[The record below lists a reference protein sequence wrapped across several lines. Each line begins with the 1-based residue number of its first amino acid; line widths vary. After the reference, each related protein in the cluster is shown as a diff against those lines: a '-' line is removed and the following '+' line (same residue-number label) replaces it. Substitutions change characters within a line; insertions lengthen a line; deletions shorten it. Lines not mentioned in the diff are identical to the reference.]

1 MDKLIRLQLS
11 KFPEGNTNIAVI
23 GSSSCQLLELS
34 DKKFW
39 PKIVENGSES
49 DESIQNK
56 PFIIFVTAHNNEWTM
71 VLLDKYN
78 SNLYFYYTAS
88 DVNDKDLEFQN
99 IYQEIA
105 ETCVGVH
112 VVGVHVKRISKDVYG
127 QGECGLVILWL
138 LKKILERGEPEA
150 LFDGISSLEISSIGF
165 QCLKHISLLPIVYSN
180 RDIVD

>member
-1 MDKLIRLQLS
+1 MDKLIRFLW
-11 KFPEGNTNIAVI
+11 EGNSNVGVI
-23 GSSSCQLLELS
+23 GSSSCQLLEFS

-39 PKIVENGSES
+39 LKIVENGS
-49 DESIQNK
+49 ESIQNK

-78 SNLYFYYTAS
+78 SNLYFYYTSS

-165 QCLKHISLLPIVYSN
+165 QCLKHISLLPIVYSKMST
-180 RDIVD
+180 